1 MGKIEWVMF
10 MKADKNDFNK
20 YSEAIDKIQEGN
32 ESMIELFNELED
44 DDPLIN
50 FGQDV
55 VENVGKAKEK
65 FGDET
70 IDEKINTV
78 VREML
83 SWLQLNDEENP
94 E

>member
-1 MGKIEWVMF
+1 
-10 MKADKNDFNK
+10 MKADKNDFKK

-50 FGQDV
+50 FGHDV
-55 VENVGKAKEK
+55 VENIGKAKEK

-70 IDEKINTV
+70 IDEKINSV

-83 SWLQLNDEENP
+83 SWLHLNDEENP